1 MLAIHRLTQMLATQ
15 VTRDS
20 RVQVN
25 PNANTTSSRIR
36 DFTRMNPLTFF
47 RSKKEE
53 EPQWFIDEFFKVLE
67 AMGVSSHKKQELDAY
82 PLKDVA
88 QVFYEQ

>member
-1 MLAIHRLTQMLATQ
+1 MLVTQ
-15 VTRDS
+15 VSRDT
-20 RVQVN
+20 RVQFN
-25 PNANTTSSRIR
+25 RNSSMTASRIR
-36 DFTRMNPLTFF
+36 DFTKMNPLTFF

-53 EPQWFIDEFFKVLE
+53 EPQWFIDEFFKVVE